1 MIPKNTIFSR
11 RPLHKPRGFAL
22 VDAVIAGVVL
32 AIGLTMIFTV
42 TSRSLDL
49 QRRGEVEVMAASMM
63 DNILSMVLL
72 EGPQDFPDL
81 HSMSGQ
87 GEFPY
92 EQFEFWVKIEDPGE
106 GEPYAVAVEVTHL
119 TGRSYRCETL
129 IAAKLGEEPDPIR
142 YPEEPID
149 REGRYEEI
157 YGF

>member
-1 MIPKNTIFSR
+1 
-11 RPLHKPRGFAL
+11 
-22 VDAVIAGVVL
+22 
-32 AIGLTMIFTV
+32 
-42 TSRSLDL
+42 
-49 QRRGEVEVMAASMM
+49 MM
-63 DNILSMVLL
+63 DNLLSMVLL

-92 EQFEFWVKIEDPGE
+92 EQFEFRVNIEDPGE

>member
-1 MIPKNTIFSR
+1 MSLTPGSLPAPDLR
-11 RPLHKPRGFAL
+11 RARGFAL

-32 AIGLTMIFTV
+32 AIGLTMIFTI

-49 QRRGEVEVMAASMM
+49 QRNGEIEVTAASMM
-63 DNILSMVLL
+63 DNILSLVLL
-72 EGPQDFPDL
+72 EGPSDFPDL

-87 GEFPY
+87 GDFPY
-92 EQFEFWVKIEDPGE
+92 EQFEYRVIIDDPGE
-106 GEPYAVAVEVTHL
+106 GEPFAVAVEVTHL

-149 REGRYEEI
+149 REARYEEI

>member
-1 MIPKNTIFSR
+1 MSTSMGSSR
-11 RPLHKPRGFAL
+11 RRSGFAL
-22 VDAVIAGVVL
+22 VDAIIAGVVL
-32 AIGLTMIFTV
+32 AIGLTMIFML

-49 QRRGEVEVMAASMM
+49 QRRGEIEVMAAGMM

-72 EGPQDFPDL
+72 EGPADYPDL
-81 HSMSGQ
+81 HPVSGQ

-92 EQFEFWVKIEDPGE
+92 EQFEYRVNIQDPGE
-106 GEPYAVAVEVTHL
+106 GEPYSVSVEVTHL

-129 IAAKLGEEPDPIR
+129 IAAKLGEEPDPVR

-149 REGRYEEI
+149 REARYEEI